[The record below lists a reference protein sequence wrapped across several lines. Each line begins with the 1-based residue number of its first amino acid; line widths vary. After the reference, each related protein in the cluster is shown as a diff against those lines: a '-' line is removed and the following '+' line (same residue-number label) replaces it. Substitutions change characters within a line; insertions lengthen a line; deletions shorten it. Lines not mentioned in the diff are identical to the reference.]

1 MIAITKWNPLL
12 LAVTVMLSC
21 VTIEHTTDE
30 QLVISYDPVFSSHER
45 VFDTARDYALRN
57 DAVAEVAL
65 IQGSSMWVR
74 NLIVFRIIP
83 L

>member
-1 MIAITKWNPLL
+1 MKAAIKWISFSLVV
-12 LAVTVMLSC
+12 AVTLSC

-30 QLVISYDPVFSSHER
+30 QLVISYDPIFSTHER

-57 DAVAEVAL
+57 DAVAEVVHTHGTAW
-65 IQGSSMWVR
+65 MR

-83 L
+83 M